1 MTNREFEI
9 HLLAIENREPVFRIR
24 DMFNQVDLKYGNVI
38 SENQKFK
45 YVARILERKR
55 FKQLAY
61 DDLTPIFFETAKSR
75 GVTLAR
81 TDSLDEE
88 TIKNLGS
95 FLTYQ
100 MRNEELFQ
108 TMSEAIKGLRFL
120 SKEGLQSK
128 LNVLSVKHCFN
139 MEILIFNI

>member
-9 HLLAIENREPVFRIR
+9 HLLAIENRESVFRIR
-24 DMFNQVDLKYGNVI
+24 DMFNQVDLKYGNI
-38 SENQKFK
+38 LSENQKFK
-45 YVARILERKR
+45 YVARTLERKR

-61 DDLTPIFFETAKSR
+61 DDLNPIFFETAKSR

-95 FLTYQ
+95 FLTDA
-100 MRNEELFQ
+100 MKNGELFQ
-108 TMSEAIKGLRFL
+108 VISEVIK
-120 SKEGLQSK
+120 
-128 LNVLSVKHCFN
+128 
-139 MEILIFNI
+139 

>member
-1 MTNREFEI
+1 MTNREFGI

-24 DMFNQVDLKYGNVI
+24 DVFNQVDLKYGNVI

-45 YVARILERKR
+45 YVARTLERKR

-61 DDLTPIFFETAKSR
+61 DDLNPIFFETAKSR
-75 GVTLAR
+75 GVALAH

-95 FLTYQ
+95 FLTDA
-100 MRNEELFQ
+100 MKNGELFQ
-108 TMSEAIKGLRFL
+108 IMSEVIK
-120 SKEGLQSK
+120 
-128 LNVLSVKHCFN
+128 
-139 MEILIFNI
+139 

>member
-9 HLLAIENREPVFRIR
+9 HLLSISNREPVFRIR
-24 DMFNQVDLKYGNVI
+24 DMFNQVDFKYGNVL

-45 YVARILERKR
+45 YVARTLERKR

-61 DDLTPIFFETAKSR
+61 DDLNPIFFETAKSR

-81 TDSLDEE
+81 IDSLDEE

-108 TMSEAIKGLRFL
+108 TMSEAIK
-120 SKEGLQSK
+120 
-128 LNVLSVKHCFN
+128 
-139 MEILIFNI
+139 

>member
-1 MTNREFEI
+1 MTNREFGI
-9 HLLAIENREPVFRIR
+9 HLLAIENREPVFRII

-45 YVARILERKR
+45 YVARTLERKR

-61 DDLTPIFFETAKSR
+61 DDLNPIFFETAKSR
-75 GVTLAR
+75 GVTLAH

-95 FLTYQ
+95 FLTDA
-100 MRNEELFQ
+100 MKNGELFQ
-108 TMSEAIKGLRFL
+108 IMSEVIK
-120 SKEGLQSK
+120 
-128 LNVLSVKHCFN
+128 
-139 MEILIFNI
+139 